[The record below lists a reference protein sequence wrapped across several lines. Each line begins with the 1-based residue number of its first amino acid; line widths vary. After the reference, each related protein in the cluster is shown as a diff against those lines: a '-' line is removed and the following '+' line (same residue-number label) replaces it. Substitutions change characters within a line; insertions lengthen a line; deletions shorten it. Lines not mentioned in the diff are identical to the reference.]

1 MAVNVDTVY
10 QRVLAIANKEQRGY
24 VTPQEFNLLANQAQM
39 DIFEQYFYDIS
50 QHGRRPGNETEYS
63 NITDLLQ
70 EKLMPFQKR
79 HQQVTI
85 GTIAGV
91 GTLPTDVYRLG
102 TIIRLSDYLDTSAG
116 EKTLSELSEKDYLE
130 INASPLTRP
139 SSKRPVFVRD
149 SATTIKIYP
158 FNVAP
163 ASFTETAILNTGNT
177 ASTTVI
183 LGNYTTGNISKIKV
197 GQIVTGAG
205 LATDTTSIVSVNPT
219 SASASQIVLNVA
231 TAAGNIS
238 TPTLTFS
245 ENDIKCN
252 YIKKPADASWGYT
265 TINGTALYNSA
276 SSINFEL
283 HASEETKLVRKILA
297 LAGIIMEDPSIYQI
311 ASQEDLKNIQQEKQ

>member
-24 VTPQEFNLLANQAQM
+24 ITPQEFNLLANQAQM

-63 NITDLLQ
+63 NVTDLLQ
-70 EKLMPFQKR
+70 EKLMPFQQR

-85 GTIAGV
+85 GTTAGV

-102 TIIRLSDYLDTSAG
+102 SVIRLSGYLDATTG

-139 SSKRPVFVRD
+139 STKRPVFVRD
-149 SATTIKIYP
+149 SATTIRIYP
-158 FNVAP
+158 SDVAP
-163 ASFTETAILNTGNT
+163 ASFTENAIINNSTTITLGDFATGNVSKIAVGQLVTGTGIPADTSVVSVDPST
-177 ASTTVI
+177 ASATEAV
-183 LGNYTTGNISKIKV
+183 LSNATTG
-197 GQIVTGAG
+197 G
-205 LATDTTSIVSVNPT
+205 
-219 SASASQIVLNVA
+219 SA
-231 TAAGNIS
+231 
-238 TPTLTFS
+238 TPTLTYA

-252 YIKKPADASWGYT
+252 YIKRPTDISWGYT

-276 SSINFEL
+276 SSTNFEL
-283 HASEETKLVRKILA
+283 HASEETRLVRKILA
-297 LAGIIMEDPSIYQI
+297 LAGIIIEDPSIYQI
-311 ASQEDLKNIQQEKQ
+311 ASNEDLKNTQQEKQ

>member
-24 VTPQEFNLLANQAQM
+24 ITPQEFNLLANQAQM

-63 NITDLLQ
+63 NVTDLLQ
-70 EKLMPFQKR
+70 EKLMPFQQR
-79 HQQVTI
+79 HQQVTV
-85 GTIAGV
+85 GTTAGV

-102 TIIRLSDYLDTSAG
+102 SIVRLSGYLDATTG

-139 SSKRPVFVRD
+139 STKRPVFVRD
-149 SATTIKIYP
+149 SATTIRIYP
-158 FNVAP
+158 SDIAP
-163 ASFTETAILNTGNT
+163 ASFTEAAIINN
-177 ASTTVI
+177 STTI
-183 LGNYTTGNISKIKV
+183 TLGDFATGNISKIAV
-197 GQIVTGAG
+197 GQLVTGTGIPA
-205 LATDTTSIVSVNPT
+205 DTSVVSVDPST
-219 SASASQIVLNVA
+219 ASATEVVLSNA
-231 TAAGNIS
+231 TTGGSA
-238 TPTLTFS
+238 TPTLTYA

-252 YIKKPADASWGYT
+252 YIKRPTDISWGYT

-276 SSINFEL
+276 SSTNFEL

-297 LAGIIMEDPSIYQI
+297 LAGIIIEDPSIYQI
-311 ASQEDLKNIQQEKQ
+311 ASNEDLKTIQQEKQ

>member
-24 VTPQEFNLLANQAQM
+24 ITPQEFNLLANQAQM

-63 NITDLLQ
+63 NITDLLH

-79 HQQVTI
+79 HQQITI
-85 GTIAGV
+85 GTTAGV
-91 GTLPTDVYRLG
+91 GTLPTDVYKLG
-102 TIIRLSDYLDTSAG
+102 TIVILPDYLDTTTG
-116 EKTLSELSEKDYLE
+116 EKTLNELSEKDYLE

-139 SSKRPVFVRD
+139 STKRPVFVRD
-149 SATTIKIYP
+149 SATTIRIYP
-158 FNVAP
+158 ASVAP
-163 ASFTETAILNTGNT
+163 ATFTENAIVNNSTTITLGDFATGN
-177 ASTTVI
+177 V
-183 LGNYTTGNISKIKV
+183 SKIAP

-205 LATDTTSIVSVNPT
+205 IPADTFVVSVNPS
-219 SASASQIVLNVA
+219 SASLTEAVLSNA
-231 TAAGNIS
+231 TTGGSA
-238 TPTLTFS
+238 TPTLTYA

-252 YIKKPADASWGYT
+252 YIKRPTDIDWGYT

-276 SSINFEL
+276 SATNFEL
-283 HASEETKLVRKILA
+283 HASEETTLVRKILA
-297 LAGIIMEDPSIYQI
+297 LAGVIIEDPSIYQI

>member
-24 VTPQEFNLLANQAQM
+24 ITPQEFNLLANQAQM
-39 DIFEQYFYDIS
+39 DIFEQYFYDVNLS
-50 QHGRRPGNETEYS
+50 DRRPGNETEYS
-63 NITDLLQ
+63 NTKDLLQ

-85 GTIAGV
+85 GTTAGV

-102 TIIRLSDYLDTSAG
+102 SIVRLSGYLDATTG

-139 SSKRPVFVRD
+139 STKRPVFVRD
-149 SATTIKIYP
+149 SSTTIKIYP
-158 FNVAP
+158 SDVAP
-163 ASFTETAILNTGNT
+163 ASFTQAAIINN
-177 ASTTVI
+177 STTI
-183 LGNYTTGNISKIKV
+183 TLGDFATGNISKIAV
-197 GQIVTGAG
+197 GQLVTGTGIPA
-205 LATDTTSIVSVNPT
+205 DTSVVSIDPST
-219 SASASQIVLNVA
+219 ASAAEAVLSNA
-231 TAAGNIS
+231 TTGGSA
-238 TPTLTFS
+238 TPTLTYA

-252 YIKKPADASWGYT
+252 YIKKPTDASWGYT

-276 SSINFEL
+276 SSTNFEL

-297 LAGIIMEDPSIYQI
+297 LAGIIIEDPSIYQI
-311 ASQEDLKNIQQEKQ
+311 ASNEDLRNIQQEKQ